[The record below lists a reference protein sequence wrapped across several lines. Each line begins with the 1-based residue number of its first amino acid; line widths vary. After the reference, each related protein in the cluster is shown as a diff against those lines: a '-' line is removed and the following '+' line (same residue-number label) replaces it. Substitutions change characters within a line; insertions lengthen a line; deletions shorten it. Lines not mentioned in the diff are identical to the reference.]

1 MVPPTLGASVLSY
14 AYGVPRQTNT
24 YVEFLKLEDLSRAE
38 TGALVGELRYQDAE
52 FSEFEHTG
60 TFPEDR
66 SKLEPSLG
74 IEDAVAELRRAQA
87 EGRLRIEWKRGWLYF
102 FYGPLAEVDM
112 CEFLHRVPR
121 KGGPRPRSSH
131 Y

>member
-1 MVPPTLGASVLSY
+1 VVPPTLGASVLSY
-14 AYGVPRQTNT
+14 AYSVSRQTNT
-24 YVEFLKLEDLSRAE
+24 YVEFLKLEDLSRPE
-38 TGALVGELRYQDAE
+38 TGALVEELRYQDAE
-52 FSEFEHTG
+52 FSEFERTG

-74 IEDAVAELRRAQA
+74 IEDALAELRRAQT

-102 FYGPLAEVDM
+102 FYGPFAEVDM
-112 CEFLHRVPR
+112 REFLHRVPR